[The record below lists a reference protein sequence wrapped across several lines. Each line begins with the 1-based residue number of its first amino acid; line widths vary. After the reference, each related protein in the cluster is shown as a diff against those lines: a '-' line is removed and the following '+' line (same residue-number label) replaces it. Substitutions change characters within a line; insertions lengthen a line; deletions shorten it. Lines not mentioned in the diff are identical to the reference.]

1 MKSDLILKK
10 ENPSTP
16 NEASENLFPSP
27 RTSQNTKH
35 IDTDIMSLKM
45 IRLRQCIDSPTT
57 TQIIKCSLLKNPQ
70 SGIWIYFKNCSSA
83 AMTFSFSRAS
93 CCIMPPFLITRH
105 LQLEKLYFV
114 PCIYIGYTIYYLT
127 LIVVKFLITKTG
139 LRYFEALGKTFKL
152 GLFYW

>member
-1 MKSDLILKK
+1 MKSDLSLEK

-57 TQIIKCSLLKNPQ
+57 TQIIKMEFVKKSTK
-70 SGIWIYFKNCSSA
+70 
-83 AMTFSFSRAS
+83 
-93 CCIMPPFLITRH
+93 RH
-105 LQLEKLYFV
+105 LNIFQELQQCSYDFFIFQSKLLHHATIFDNSTS
-114 PCIYIGYTIYYLT
+114 PAGKIIFCTLHIYWVHDILPHSNCCKISYYQDWPK
-127 LIVVKFLITKTG
+127 VF
-139 LRYFEALGKTFKL
+139 
-152 GLFYW
+152 